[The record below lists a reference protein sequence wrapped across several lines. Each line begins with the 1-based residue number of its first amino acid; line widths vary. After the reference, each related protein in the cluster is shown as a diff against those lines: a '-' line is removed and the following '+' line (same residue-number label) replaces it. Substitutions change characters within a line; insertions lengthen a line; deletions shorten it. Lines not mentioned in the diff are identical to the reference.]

1 MSNYLPQRSYRQ
13 GKFALE
19 VYPYVAAPDNV
30 FEALA
35 ALQYGADFR
44 LRFSRAAPQSRE
56 IGLIQLIFPQTRV
69 FTHTVSGDWNVD
81 KRAPDPALRPML
93 RCLYGEPEHRVGPHS
108 AYYEGQPV
116 RSTGTTECSLID
128 TPREFNAA
136 IEAGRFS
143 GNTET
148 RFANYLVDLES
159 GEVYND
165 GIVWRYRVVQDA
177 THPTRFEMSIDA
189 PVPCALKTSG
199 AHRGALARFLGM
211 ERDEVAGFVR

>member
-13 GKFALE
+13 GKFELE
-19 VYPYVAAPDNV
+19 VYPYVAPPDNV

-44 LRFSRAAPQSRE
+44 LRFSRAAPQSGE
-56 IGLIQLIFPQTRV
+56 LGLIQLILPQTRV
-69 FTHTVSGDWNVD
+69 FTHTVIGSWNVD
-81 KRAPDPALRPML
+81 KRAADPAQRPML
-93 RCLYGEPEHRVGPHS
+93 RCLYGEPDHLVGPHS

-116 RSTGTTECSLID
+116 RSTGATECSLID

-143 GNTET
+143 GTTET
-148 RFANYLVDLES
+148 RFANYLVDLAS
-159 GEVYND
+159 GEVYD
-165 GIVWRYRVVQDA
+165 QGIVWRYHVIQDA
-177 THPTRFEMSIDA
+177 THLTRFDLSID
-189 PVPCALKTSG
+189 PPTPCTLKTSS

-211 ERDEVAGFVR
+211 ERDEVTSFVR